1 MSKILAN
8 EIANYGDNAPI
19 DLKEGLNIP
28 AGKPLQAAGSAG
40 SSGQI
45 LSSTGTSISWITP
58 FDGSYNSLTNRPTIP
73 AAQINSD
80 WNASSGVAV
89 ILNKPSVPPLPSVTT
104 AAASGG
110 GTLAYNSGNGQFTF
124 APADLSSASNWDTA
138 YGWGDHSAAGYL
150 TAEADTLGTVVGRGN
165 TTGGDIRF
173 GDAQKAYF
181 GDSND
186 LEIYHGGSLD
196 NHAYVTSTNGNLYLK
211 SASNGA
217 VHLVGYNKT
226 NLIVQSTSVQLFYDT
241 SLKLETAPGGVT
253 ITGDIALG
261 SGNLTTT
268 GKLLY
273 ANNYDN
279 LGDLPGASTYHG
291 MFAHVHGT
299 GKGYFSH
306 DNVTSIAVTVG
317 ADSVA
322 GQATGVFYFNGV
334 EKPGSFIL
342 RRGVAYTFDQSDSSN
357 ATYGGVHHPLMV
369 SATLDGELNGGSHYM
384 MGITYKLDGVVRTMA
399 EYVSGFVAATTRTV
413 EWTPVANAPDTL
425 YYWCHF
431 HTGQGN
437 SFSIGDGSWV
447 QLLDTN
453 SSLTDLAGVD
463 LSTPPATGQ
472 VLKFDGSNWV
482 ASNDLTG
489 GGGGGLALT
498 DLSATNASASGG
510 GSLAYNSGTGA
521 FTFTPPDLSSYLT
534 TETDPVFT
542 ASDAAAVT
550 AAGIANWNSAYSW
563 GNHAAQGY
571 LVGYGGVS
579 NHTDVNITGV
589 QNGQLL
595 QYNGSNWVNIT
606 PSYLTSYTETDTLD
620 SVLARGD
627 NSARNLHVTEGGELR
642 LGSTTSADYGQIW
655 LSSNTM
661 YVRNTLS
668 TGAGGDIYYQSR
680 TGHHFYSGGTAAG
693 NNCLSLTGSGI
704 CTLKYLGSDRLTT
717 TASGVTVGGSVTATS
732 FVKSGGTSSQYLM
745 ADGSVTTG
753 GGGGGGASVTIS
765 DTAPAASAGDLW
777 WESDTGRLKIYYQD
791 TDSSQWVDTS
801 PPLRFDNIDDIVTA
815 NGFKFRT
822 NPSSPPAGTLGEL
835 RQINGKPYFYDG
847 TTWQEFIFANAAVT
861 TIPAETDWDQVLIRS
876 NFDNDVNDF
885 KFSAIGNT
893 QQINSITPS
902 SLVASPSVFGTN
914 SLRCNGNGVRYPHR
928 SEYSFTGTWT
938 IEFWIYFDSA
948 NISSGVNNGEQEII
962 TKSQAGTTSGSWT
975 FYTNSDAFGN
985 RSWRFK
991 YHDVATNQANSHIVE
1006 NLAGVTW
1013 GPKYLNTWVHIALTR
1028 DSNGALHL
1036 YTNGTESS
1044 STSGGST
1051 FANDINNSSHDVY
1064 IGCGPSTTSNTFDGY
1079 IDDVRITKDVRY
1091 VSEGQHQTQ
1100 VFTPPTSA
1108 HPISGSTT
1116 TFTPPPT
1123 SKAGEIALG
1132 ASPTWTGTLG
1142 VTVTQQSSGN
1152 YRMSFTNPF
1161 ANASDYYVIANH
1173 LDGSG
1178 PVDLVSVR
1186 SAGHVDFAVTQSG
1199 SNVDTGS
1206 ISVQV
1211 IAH

>member
-104 AAASGG
+104 ASASGG
-110 GTLAYNSGNGQFTF
+110 GSLAYNSGNGQFTF
-124 APADLSSASNWDTA
+124 SPADLSNASNWDTA

-186 LEIYHGGSLD
+186 LEIYHGGALD
-196 NHAYVTSTNGNLYLK
+196 NHGYVTSTNGNLYLK
-211 SASNGA
+211 SAVNGS
-217 VHLVGYNKT
+217 VHIVGYNKP
-226 NLIVQSTSVQLFYDT
+226 NLIVQSTSVQIKYDN
-241 SLKLETAPGGVT
+241 SLKLETTPGGVS
-253 ITGDIALG
+253 ISGDIALG

-299 GKGYFSH
+299 GKGYFAH
-306 DNVTSIAVTVG
+306 AG
-317 ADSVA
+317 A
-322 GQATGVFYFNGV
+322 
-334 EKPGSFIL
+334 
-342 RRGVAYTFDQSDSSN
+342 
-357 ATYGGVHHPLMV
+357 
-369 SATLDGELNGGSHYM
+369 
-384 MGITYKLDGVVRTMA
+384 
-399 EYVSGFVAATTRTV
+399 
-413 EWTPVANAPDTL
+413 WTE
-425 YYWCHF
+425 
-431 HTGQGN
+431 
-437 SFSIGDGSWV
+437 
-447 QLLDTN
+447 LLDVN
-453 SSLTDLAGVD
+453 SSMADLGDVD
-463 LSTPPATGQ
+463 LTVAPTDGQ
-472 VLKFDGSNWV
+472 VLKWEQSSGSWK
-482 ASNDLTG
+482 AANDLTG

-498 DLSATNASASGG
+498 DLSATNATASGG
-510 GSLAYNSGTGA
+510 GSLSYNSGSGA
-521 FTFTPPDLSSYLT
+521 FTFTPPDLSSFLT
-534 TETDPVFT
+534 TETDPVFS

-550 AAGIANWNSAYSW
+550 AAGIANWNTAYSW

-642 LGSTTSADYGQIW
+642 LGSVTGGNYGQIW

-661 YVRNTLS
+661 YIRNTLN
-668 TGAGGDIYYQSR
+668 TGAGGDIYYASR
-680 TGHHFYSGGTAAG
+680 TGHHFYSGGTAVG

-732 FVKSGGTSSQYLM
+732 FVKTGGTSSQYLM
-745 ADGSVTTG
+745 ADGSVST

-791 TDSSQWVDTS
+791 TDTTQWVDTN
-801 PPLRFDNIDDIVTA
+801 PPLTQDRIA
-815 NGFKFRT
+815 SSSA
-822 NPSSPPAGTLGEL
+822 PSSA
-835 RQINGKPYFYDG
+835 
-847 TTWQEFIFANAAVT
+847 
-861 TIPAETDWDQVLIRS
+861 TD
-876 NFDNDVNDF
+876 
-885 KFSAIGNT
+885 
-893 QQINSITPS
+893 
-902 SLVASPSVFGTN
+902 
-914 SLRCNGNGVRYPHR
+914 NGVPGDIRY
-928 SEYSFTGTWT
+928 
-938 IEFWIYFDSA
+938 DSSYVYIC
-948 NISSGVNNGEQEII
+948 ISN
-962 TKSQAGTTSGSWT
+962 
-975 FYTNSDAFGN
+975 
-985 RSWRFK
+985 
-991 YHDVATNQANSHIVE
+991 
-1006 NLAGVTW
+1006 
-1013 GPKYLNTWVHIALTR
+1013 NTWKRAAL
-1028 DSNGALHL
+1028 A
-1036 YTNGTESS
+1036 
-1044 STSGGST
+1044 
-1051 FANDINNSSHDVY
+1051 
-1064 IGCGPSTTSNTFDGY
+1064 
-1079 IDDVRITKDVRY
+1079 
-1091 VSEGQHQTQ
+1091 
-1100 VFTPPTSA
+1100 
-1108 HPISGSTT
+1108 
-1116 TFTPPPT
+1116 
-1123 SKAGEIALG
+1123 
-1132 ASPTWTGTLG
+1132 TW
-1142 VTVTQQSSGN
+1142 
-1152 YRMSFTNPF
+1152 
-1161 ANASDYYVIANH
+1161 
-1173 LDGSG
+1173 
-1178 PVDLVSVR
+1178 
-1186 SAGHVDFAVTQSG
+1186 
-1199 SNVDTGS
+1199 
-1206 ISVQV
+1206 
-1211 IAH
+1211 

>member
-104 AAASGG
+104 ASASGG
-110 GTLAYNSGNGQFTF
+110 GALAYNSSNGQFTF
-124 APADLSSASNWDTA
+124 TPPDLSNYDTAYGWGNHASAGYLTSLGDAAGVTTSKISNWDTA
-138 YGWGDHSAAGYL
+138 YGWGNHASAGYL
-150 TAEADTLGTVVGRGN
+150 TAYIESDTLDNVLERGS
-165 TTGGDIRF
+165 TTTRNI
-173 GDAQKAYF
+173 
-181 GDSND
+181 
-186 LEIYHGGSLD
+186 
-196 NHAYVTSTNGNLYLK
+196 
-211 SASNGA
+211 
-217 VHLVGYNKT
+217 
-226 NLIVQSTSVQLFYDT
+226 
-241 SLKLETAPGGVT
+241 
-253 ITGDIALG
+253 
-261 SGNLTTT
+261 TTT
-268 GKLLY
+268 GKILY
-273 ANNYDN
+273 GNNYDN

-317 ADSVA
+317 VDTVA
-322 GQATGVFYFNGV
+322 GQSTGVFYFNGV

-437 SFSIGDGSWV
+437 SFSIGNGSWV

-498 DLSATNASASGG
+498 DLSATNATASGG

-595 QYNGSNWVNIT
+595 QYNGSNWVNVT
-606 PSYLTSYTETDTLD
+606 PSYISSYTETDTLD

-627 NSARNLHVTEGGELR
+627 NSARNIHILDGGELR
-642 LGSTTSADYGQIW
+642 LGTGNDYCQIW
-655 LSSNTM
+655 SNNSNTL
-661 YVRNTLS
+661 YIRNTLG
-668 TGAGGDIYYQSR
+668 TGAGGDVYYQSR
-680 TGHHFYSGGTAAG
+680 TGHHFYSGGTAGG

-753 GGGGGGASVTIS
+753 GGGGGASVTIS

-791 TDSSQWVDTS
+791 TDTTQWVDTN
-801 PPLRFDNIDDIVTA
+801 PPLTQDRIA
-815 NGFKFRT
+815 SSSA
-822 NPSSPPAGTLGEL
+822 PSSA
-835 RQINGKPYFYDG
+835 
-847 TTWQEFIFANAAVT
+847 
-861 TIPAETDWDQVLIRS
+861 TD
-876 NFDNDVNDF
+876 
-885 KFSAIGNT
+885 
-893 QQINSITPS
+893 
-902 SLVASPSVFGTN
+902 
-914 SLRCNGNGVRYPHR
+914 NGVPGDIRY
-928 SEYSFTGTWT
+928 
-938 IEFWIYFDSA
+938 DSSYVYIC
-948 NISSGVNNGEQEII
+948 ISN
-962 TKSQAGTTSGSWT
+962 
-975 FYTNSDAFGN
+975 
-985 RSWRFK
+985 
-991 YHDVATNQANSHIVE
+991 
-1006 NLAGVTW
+1006 
-1013 GPKYLNTWVHIALTR
+1013 NTWKRAAL
-1028 DSNGALHL
+1028 A
-1036 YTNGTESS
+1036 
-1044 STSGGST
+1044 
-1051 FANDINNSSHDVY
+1051 
-1064 IGCGPSTTSNTFDGY
+1064 
-1079 IDDVRITKDVRY
+1079 
-1091 VSEGQHQTQ
+1091 
-1100 VFTPPTSA
+1100 
-1108 HPISGSTT
+1108 
-1116 TFTPPPT
+1116 
-1123 SKAGEIALG
+1123 
-1132 ASPTWTGTLG
+1132 TW
-1142 VTVTQQSSGN
+1142 
-1152 YRMSFTNPF
+1152 
-1161 ANASDYYVIANH
+1161 
-1173 LDGSG
+1173 
-1178 PVDLVSVR
+1178 
-1186 SAGHVDFAVTQSG
+1186 
-1199 SNVDTGS
+1199 
-1206 ISVQV
+1206 
-1211 IAH
+1211 

>member
-104 AAASGG
+104 ASASGG
-110 GTLAYNSGNGQFTF
+110 GSLAYNSSNGQFTF
-124 APADLSSASNWDTA
+124 TPADLSNASNWDTA
-138 YGWGDHSAAGYL
+138 FGWGDHSTAGYL
-150 TAEADTLGTVVGRGN
+150 TAETDTLGTVVGRGN
-165 TTGGDIRF
+165 NTGGDIVVS
-173 GDAQKAYF
+173 D
-181 GDSND
+181 
-186 LEIYHGGSLD
+186 
-196 NHAYVTSTNGNLYLK
+196 NLYLGGTG
-211 SASNGA
+211 SSSSHRLWISSNDIVIQNSQTGGRNISTA
-217 VHLVGYNKT
+217 QSGFRVTGGLYSNTLLDVGGSVSLYKDSGLSGSDLRLQT
-226 NLIVQSTSVQLFYDT
+226 TSY
-241 SLKLETAPGGVT
+241 G
-253 ITGDIALG
+253 IAINGSIEMG
-261 SGNLTTT
+261 SGNITTT

-299 GKGYFSH
+299 GKGYFAH
-306 DNVTSIAVTVG
+306 AG
-317 ADSVA
+317 A
-322 GQATGVFYFNGV
+322 
-334 EKPGSFIL
+334 
-342 RRGVAYTFDQSDSSN
+342 
-357 ATYGGVHHPLMV
+357 
-369 SATLDGELNGGSHYM
+369 
-384 MGITYKLDGVVRTMA
+384 
-399 EYVSGFVAATTRTV
+399 
-413 EWTPVANAPDTL
+413 WTE
-425 YYWCHF
+425 
-431 HTGQGN
+431 
-437 SFSIGDGSWV
+437 
-447 QLLDTN
+447 LLDVN
-453 SSLTDLAGVD
+453 SSMADLGDVD
-463 LSTPPATGQ
+463 LTVAPTDGQ
-472 VLKFDGSNWV
+472 VLKWEQSSGSWK
-482 ASNDLTG
+482 AANDLTG

-498 DLSATNASASGG
+498 DLSASNATASGG
-510 GSLAYNSGTGA
+510 GSLSYNSGSGA
-521 FTFTPPDLSSYLT
+521 FTFTPPDLSSFLT
-534 TETDPVFT
+534 TETDPVFS

-579 NHTDVNITGV
+579 NHTDVSITGV

-595 QYNGSNWVNIT
+595 QYNGSNWVNVT
-606 PSYLTSYTETDTLD
+606 PSYISSYTETDTLD
-620 SVLARGD
+620 SVLERGD
-627 NSARNLHVTEGGELR
+627 SSARNIQILDGGELR
-642 LGSTTSADYGQIW
+642 LGTGSDYCQIW
-655 LSSNTM
+655 SNNSNTF
-661 YVRNTLS
+661 YIRNTLG

-704 CTLKYLGSDRLTT
+704 CTLKYLGSDRLVT
-717 TASGVTVGGSVTATS
+717 TAAGVTVTGAVTATS

-791 TDSSQWVDTS
+791 TDSTQWVDTS

-876 NFDNDVNDF
+876 NFDNDANDF
-885 KFSAIGNT
+885 KFSATGDLQHYSGIIPAT
-893 QQINSITPS
+893 LT
-902 SLVASPSVFGTN
+902 ASPSVFGTN
-914 SLRCNGNGVRYPHR
+914 SLRCTGNGVKYTHR
-928 SEYSFTGTWT
+928 SEYDFTGTWT

-948 NISSGVNNGEQEII
+948 GGVTSGTNNGEQQIVS
-962 TKSQAGTTSGSWT
+962 KCNAGESAGSWSIST
-975 FYTNSDAFGN
+975 ASDAFGN

-991 YHDVATNQANSHIVE
+991 YNDVATNVTDYVFLE
-1006 NLAGVTW
+1006 NIAGVSW
-1013 GPKYLNTWVHIALTR
+1013 SPKYLNTWVHVAFTR

-1036 YTNGTESS
+1036 YTNGFESD
-1044 STSGGST
+1044 STKFGST
-1051 FANDINNSSHDVY
+1051 YVNDIDNNSYDIC
-1064 IGCGPSTTSNTFDGY
+1064 IGGGQATSTNTFDGY
-1079 IDDVRITKDVRY
+1079 IDDLRITKDVRY
-1091 VSEGQHQTQ
+1091 VSEGQSQTQ

-1108 HPISGSTT
+1108 HPVSGSTT